1 MKTSKLLQTEAIITA
16 TPHDS
21 LSTVLNKLPSSHSA
35 AFIFNDEKKYMGV
48 INPYYCVIKTSHPSN
63 AKVEHCLFHAP
74 HVKMQHTSGKIAQ
87 MMIESKIHYLPV
99 FDDQEKFVGMVSA
112 RNILRTFEF
121 TNVFTTT
128 IAEMMK
134 LKKRPLVVIKEE
146 ETIEQ
151 AIHLFKESRLSK
163 LVVISA
169 EGKLRGVL
177 SYYDLISF
185 LMSPK
190 KERGPQGIDKSAMHT
205 RKVKH
210 FAKSFVLTLEPEDF
224 ARDALHLIIE
234 KKIGSIIVVDKNN
247 KPLDIITTRD
257 MLTLL
262 IREPGVAKVEMST
275 KNLSLKSNIVTKNFF
290 ERLKDTIIRKRD
302 VSKAKLFVKEEKQG
316 GLFRVVLSLIPK
328 RGKPKVVAREGKNL
342 ESVLQE
348 VKKEE

>member
-1 MKTSKLLQTEAIITA
+1 
-16 TPHDS
+16 
-21 LSTVLNKLPSSHSA
+21 
-35 AFIFNDEKKYMGV
+35 
-48 INPYYCVIKTSHPSN
+48 
-63 AKVEHCLFHAP
+63 
-74 HVKMQHTSGKIAQ
+74 MQHTSGKIAQ
-87 MMIESKIHYLPV
+87 MMIESKVHYLPV

-112 RNILRTFEF
+112 RNILRTFEN

-128 IAEMMK
+128 ISEMTK

-146 ETIEQ
+146 ETIEH
-151 AIHLFKESRLSK
+151 AIHLFKETRLSK
-163 LVVISA
+163 LVVVN
-169 EGKLRGVL
+169 EDGKLRGVL
-177 SYYDLISF
+177 TYYDLISF

-190 KERGPQGIDKSAMHT
+190 KERVSQGGDKSALHT
-205 RKVKH
+205 KKVKH
-210 FAKSFVLTLEPEDF
+210 FAKSFVLTLNPTDY

-234 KKIGSIIVVDKNN
+234 KKIGSIVVVDANN
-247 KPLDIITTRD
+247 RPLDIITTRD

-290 ERLKDTIIRKRD
+290 DRLRETMMRKKD

-328 RGKPKVVAREGKNL
+328 RGKPKVVAREGKDL
-342 ESVLQE
+342 ENVLQE